1 MDREAWKA
9 AVQVAKSWRYQSDPT
24 YMLAGFFL
32 ASGSSVPVGIM
43 HVGGV
48 VAWIT
53 GALAMLAVLSAIIT
67 GEMCH

>member
-1 MDREAWKA
+1 
-9 AVQVAKSWRYQSDPT
+9 
-24 YMLAGFFL
+24 MLAGFFL